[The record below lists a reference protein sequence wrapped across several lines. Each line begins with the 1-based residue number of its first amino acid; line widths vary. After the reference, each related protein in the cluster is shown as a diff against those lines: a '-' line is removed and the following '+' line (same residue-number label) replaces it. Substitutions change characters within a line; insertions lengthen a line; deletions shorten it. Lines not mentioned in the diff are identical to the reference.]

1 MGAASSSSSSTRTR
15 TLRRWGLRA
24 AGSGLL
30 LGLLFW
36 LLPRDAILTALR
48 NTPPGLFAL
57 IFAGFLASHV
67 AAAAKWWLLMGRP
80 CGFALAV
87 RAHFGGLAA
96 NLCLPGA
103 IGGDAVRA
111 GLVHGA
117 MRDGARLTAA
127 AVADR
132 AIDLVS
138 LTLLSVLGF
147 LTLARGGSAG
157 MVLAQAAALMLALAA
172 SGWAVVRLKAGDP
185 LIFARAEEEMAAL
198 AGAGIAFEV
207 VPGISAAQGA
217 AARLRIP
224 LTRREDARRFQ
235 VVTGHAANGQLP
247 DDFDWSGLTD
257 ARATTAVYMPKATIG
272 RLCGELIARGLPPDH
287 PATAVFDATRAGEAI
302 VSGTV
307 STRAELLAERDG
319 DASPGIVLRG
329 SVLAARVRVEGSWEV
344 TKAEAS
350 A

>member
-1 MGAASSSSSSTRTR
+1 LKQPVERIVAPRRRASGHVALVGAGPGDPELLTVKAVKA
-15 TLRRWGLRA
+15 LRA
-24 AGSGLL
+24 ADVVLYDNLVS
-30 LGLLFW
+30 
-36 LLPRDAILTALR
+36 PEIL
-48 NTPPGLFAL
+48 AL
-57 IFAGFLASHV
+57 IPPATKRIRVGKKGYGPSCRQDEIN
-67 AAAAKWWLLMGRP
+67 G
-80 CGFALAV
+80 
-87 RAHFGGLAA
+87 
-96 NLCLPGA
+96 
-103 IGGDAVRA
+103 
-111 GLVHGA
+111 
-117 MRDGARLTAA
+117 
-127 AVADR
+127 
-132 AIDLVS
+132 
-138 LTLLSVLGF
+138 
-147 LTLARGGSAG
+147 
-157 MVLAQAAALMLALAA
+157 LMLALAA

-247 DDFDWSGLTD
+247 EDFDWSGLTD

-307 STRAELLAERDG
+307 STLAHLLAERDC
-319 DASPGIVLRG
+319 DASPCIVLLG